1 MDMLELFF
9 KRKQVK
15 PIMDSFT
22 AAGCI
27 FTNQI
32 HILAG
37 YQPNKTTPY
46 ISEFGGNRLEGE
58 PYEHTAVR
66 EMIEELFDIEATY
79 DMIAWILNNLKPIRS
94 IKHTGY
100 MVLQYTFEDLDKIIN
115 YLEPHGINST
125 LYKVWPKNLHDL
137 IFTRTPTKS
146 SEISTICILPFARKI
161 TIDEK
166 FKKDIDE
173 IMESIK

>member
-1 MDMLELFF
+1 MLALFF
-9 KRKQVK
+9 QKKQVK
-15 PIMDSFT
+15 PIIDSVT

-27 FTNQI
+27 FTNET

-46 ISEFGGNRLEGE
+46 ISGFGGNRLEGE

-79 DMIAWILNNLKPIRS
+79 DMITRILNDLKPLRS

-100 MVLQYTFEDLDKIIN
+100 MVLQYTFEDLDKIIK
-115 YLEPHGINST
+115 YLEPNGVNST
-125 LYKVWPKNLHDL
+125 LYKVWPKNLYDL

-146 SEISTICILPFARKI
+146 SEISIICLLPFVKDI
-161 TIDEK
+161 VIDDK

-173 IMESIK
+173 IIAGVK

>member
-1 MDMLELFF
+1 MLALFF
-9 KRKQVK
+9 QKKQVK
-15 PIMDSFT
+15 PIIDSVT

-27 FTNQI
+27 FTNET

-46 ISEFGGNRLEGE
+46 ISGFGGNRLEGE
-58 PYEHTAVR
+58 PYEHTAIR
-66 EMIEELFDIEATY
+66 EIIEELFDIEATY
-79 DMIAWILNNLKPIRS
+79 DMITWVLNDLKPIRS

-100 MVLQYTFEDLDKIIN
+100 MVLQYTFEDLDKIIK
-115 YLEPHGINST
+115 YLESYGVNSR
-125 LYKVWPKNLHDL
+125 LYKVWPKNLYDL

-146 SEISTICILPFARKI
+146 SEISTICLLPFVKDI
-161 TIDEK
+161 VIDDK

-173 IMESIK
+173 IIAYVK

>member
-1 MDMLELFF
+1 MLALFF
-9 KRKQVK
+9 QKKQVK
-15 PIMDSFT
+15 PIIDSVT

-27 FTNQI
+27 FTNET

-46 ISEFGGNRLEGE
+46 ISGFGGNRLEGE

-79 DMIAWILNNLKPIRS
+79 DMITWILNDLKPLRS

-100 MVLQYTFEDLDKIIN
+100 MVLQYTFDDLDKIIK
-115 YLEPHGINST
+115 YLEPTGVNST
-125 LYKVWPKNLHDL
+125 LYKVWPKNLYDL

-146 SEISTICILPFARKI
+146 SEISTICLLPFVKDI
-161 TIDEK
+161 VIDDK

-173 IMESIK
+173 IIACVK